1 MSTYGN
7 KLDPYRSVRKA
18 FGLKGI
24 RQSIVVTNNP
34 STIDANQLL
43 TVRTKMTYPL
53 AVAATQHQ
61 NARTP
66 DADNILHTFAEKFL
80 QI

>member
-1 MSTYGN
+1 MSTYGK
-7 KLDPYRSVRKA
+7 KLDPHRSVRKA

-43 TVRTKMTYPL
+43 TVRFPNLGVNDAIVPL
-53 AVAATQHQ
+53 TLRWTAAQ
-61 NARTP
+61 TP
-66 DADNILHTFAEKFL
+66 TALLLTTSGGRL
-80 QI
+80 